1 MKFLL
6 TAFILLV
13 NIQFSILRVNAGP
26 AKKQEINIDLNNDDI
41 LDKVTVSQNSIE
53 IFKCDKNKNC
63 SLSHEFKSSST
74 KFSNFNRYNII
85 DNRTQMIFGQDIS
98 SPFNIKYDIGRVR
111 YSNTYNLFSKE
122 KFIMADINKDGLADF
137 VIIMEPN
144 TNDSEVYKHL
154 IYYQGRDCSFPNN
167 PDRIIEEKRSS
178 WITGIYYDIDND
190 VLLDKIEIRY
200 KHYGALLSNT
210 KCIISIYRLD
220 KAMNRYEENP
230 DMRIVSSG
238 IFYEN
243 SNFVDINNDGYPD
256 ILMVDISKKPKSL
269 GEAISKILERRINV
283 DLKFYLYNKRAKSYP
298 LAPSFVKKVNIDI
311 LRDFNISLN
320 NDLNHDDYKDL
331 LITQEKHSKKYL
343 FDPKKCNFSETQFK

>member
-178 WITGIYYDIDND
+178 WITGIYYDIGNEG
-190 VLLDKIEIRY
+190 LPDKIEIRY
-200 KHYGALLSNT
+200 KNYGALLSNT
-210 KCIISIYRLD
+210 KSIVSIYHID
-220 KAMNRYEENP
+220 KIMNGYKKSP
-230 DMRIVSSG
+230 DMQIVSSG
-238 IFYEN
+238 VFYEK
-243 SNFVDINNDGYPD
+243 SNLVDINNDGYPD
-256 ILMVDISKKPKSL
+256 ILIVNIPKKPKSIE
-269 GEAISKILERRINV
+269 EAISKILNRQINI
-283 DLKFYLYNKRAKSYP
+283 DLKFYLYDKRAKSYP
-298 LAPSFVKKVNIDI
+298 LAPSFIMKTNIDI
-311 LRDFNISLN
+311 LQDFSISLD
-320 NDLNHDDYKDL
+320 NDYNHDGYKDI
-331 LITQEKHSKKYL
+331 LITQSDCSKKYL
-343 FDPKKCNFSETQFK
+343 FDPQECQFSKTQLK